1 MKSEKKSQVQ
11 ISTTIDHNIKIKAQS
26 ILANN
31 GLTINEYVEMAL
43 TDVAN
48 NGLPEYFVNPSPDL
62 TDAILKADEVISNH
76 QNTPNIATT
85 REELNRML
93 NS

>member
-1 MKSEKKSQVQ
+1 MKSEKISKVQ
-11 ISTTIDHNIKIKAQS
+11 ISTTIDHNIKIKAQD

-31 GLTINEYVEMAL
+31 NLTINEYLEMAL
-43 TDVAN
+43 IDVAN
-48 NGLPEYFVNPSPDL
+48 NVLPEYFVNPSSEL
-62 TDAILKADEVISNH
+62 TNSILEANEVINNH

-85 REELNRML
+85 RKELNRML

>member
-1 MKSEKKSQVQ
+1 MKLEKTSKVQ

-31 GLTINEYVEMAL
+31 DLTINEYLEMAL

-48 NGLPEYFVNPSPDL
+48 NGLPEYFVNPSSEL
-62 TDAILKADEVISNH
+62 TASILEANEVISN
-76 QNTPNIATT
+76 QKDTPNITTT

>member
-1 MKSEKKSQVQ
+1 MDSVNLIISHCIKTQVQ
-11 ISTTIDHNIKIKAQS
+11 SELSKYD
-26 ILANN
+26 
-31 GLTINEYVEMAL
+31 LTINEYMEMVL

-48 NGLPEYFVNPSPDL
+48 NGLPEYFVNPSPEL
-62 TDAILKADEVISNH
+62 TISILEANEVISN
-76 QNTPNIATT
+76 QKDTPNITTT